1 MDQLLEAL
9 LGIIE
14 GIKFNDNDD
23 TREQFYWLLEQ
34 IINQNEKDKQVIN
47 DLQSDVKAYEEY
59 EIKEHEDKNLLLQR
73 IDEVEQEL
81 TKKEEHIN
89 SLNNLVNDGNIELED
104 AKRTHL
110 ALEQRLARYTQALDD
125 QELDHTGELKAY
137 EEKLS
142 QLMKQLENSEK
153 KLKQYEQDNKQYIE
167 QIDKDASAKAQLEKK
182 LNENNKKIDDLTN
195 KLKTGNNDL
204 DLVSKAND
212 KLWQEHEEVL
222 KHNENYKENIDS
234 LQKAI
239 SSLQG
244 KMNDQSQKFKKQ
256 EEIYRQERLGYEKG
270 IGEFKFQL
278 NVKNQELE
286 KAREEI
292 KLLTKQQVTKLPSL
306 EDELKEILLRENLE
320 TAKEDIERQTQLI
333 ADLKKELQEK
343 EISYKQSLEEK
354 EEIKKLSKETEE
366 KVTLLDQ
373 KNDQLLKSKTELE
386 QTLEKLKKSNETL
399 VAKHNDDQEIIS
411 TLQNDIEENNKL
423 ISSLEEQLQQ
433 EKLNLKN
440 LTGEKEQLQQEK
452 LELTNKFNEAQNSLE
467 QLEIQLKEK
476 ETEFTRNKQLQE
488 KAIEENNKLI
498 SSLEEQLQQEKL
510 NLKNLTGEKEQL
522 QQEKLELTNK
532 FNEAQNSL
540 EQLEIQLK
548 EKESQ
553 HLKDTKEIAKL
564 SKEVAE
570 KAILIEQ
577 LQKRL
582 REGFTQL
589 KMEKSSDYQII
600 NKISE
605 NISEQHLNFNPEDK
619 HDPKIDHVIHEEIL
633 GTNKLP
639 LSKKNL
645 SLFLD
650 SKKDPNPTETLKIQQ
665 ACFVEILPSH
675 TQNAATQ
682 TLGNAHKN
690 TYQQNADKKFIDWQN
705 IVQLIRRIDG
715 ETKVEGNSEALR
727 QCIAQQKI
735 DFRQQDK
742 SFTLSQNKSTNAI
755 TLESHQASFDH
766 FVETL
771 SKLINEQRKVKP
783 DKTIHIAFKKIPDLN
798 KEEYQ
803 KALQT
808 LSQYQNIKINYEGDN
823 QIFAEALKQSKAEPD
838 DALKLFDKQENHYG
852 TEKSNLI

>member
-452 LELTNKFNEAQNSLE
+452 LELT
-467 QLEIQLKEK
+467 
-476 ETEFTRNKQLQE
+476 
-488 KAIEENNKLI
+488 
-498 SSLEEQLQQEKL
+498 
-510 NLKNLTGEKEQL
+510 
-522 QQEKLELTNK
+522 
-532 FNEAQNSL
+532 
-540 EQLEIQLK
+540 
-548 EKESQ
+548 
-553 HLKDTKEIAKL
+553 
-564 SKEVAE
+564 
-570 KAILIEQ
+570 
-577 LQKRL
+577 
-582 REGFTQL
+582 
-589 KMEKSSDYQII
+589 
-600 NKISE
+600 
-605 NISEQHLNFNPEDK
+605 
-619 HDPKIDHVIHEEIL
+619 
-633 GTNKLP
+633 
-639 LSKKNL
+639 
-645 SLFLD
+645 
-650 SKKDPNPTETLKIQQ
+650 
-665 ACFVEILPSH
+665 
-675 TQNAATQ
+675 
-682 TLGNAHKN
+682 
-690 TYQQNADKKFIDWQN
+690 
-705 IVQLIRRIDG
+705 
-715 ETKVEGNSEALR
+715 
-727 QCIAQQKI
+727 
-735 DFRQQDK
+735 
-742 SFTLSQNKSTNAI
+742 
-755 TLESHQASFDH
+755 
-766 FVETL
+766 
-771 SKLINEQRKVKP
+771 
-783 DKTIHIAFKKIPDLN
+783 
-798 KEEYQ
+798 
-803 KALQT
+803 
-808 LSQYQNIKINYEGDN
+808 
-823 QIFAEALKQSKAEPD
+823 
-838 DALKLFDKQENHYG
+838 
-852 TEKSNLI
+852 